1 MAKRLDTSEKT
12 RFDAKLTKTQKEL
25 FEAAARLGG
34 FRTLT
39 EFVIS
44 TVQEKAREI
53 VEQHNVI
60 LATETDRV
68 LFFDALMHPPGPNK
82 ELVAA
87 ARRYEQLSEDLN
99 GAE

>member
-1 MAKRLDTSEKT
+1 MAKQMDTSEKT
-12 RFDAKLTKTQKEL
+12 RFDATLTKTQKEL

-82 ELVAA
+82 ELVEA
-87 ARRYEQLSEDLN
+87 ARRWYHFQEFL
-99 GAE
+99 